1 MNDRIEVSFG
11 ELASAASSISSQAN
25 QVQQQL
31 EDLKTRLAPVIAQ
44 WDGGASESYQ
54 AAQAQWDQSANDLQS
69 VLASIGVAVQQA
81 TEAYEAA
88 ERTNQNRW

>member
-11 ELASAASSISSQAN
+11 ELANAASSISSQAS

-31 EDLKTRLAPVIAQ
+31 DDLKQRLAPVIAQ
-44 WDGGASESYQ
+44 WDGAASGSYQ
-54 AAQAQWDQSANDLQS
+54 EAQAKWDNSAADLQS